1 MAITCQNMP
10 MHNEYIYH
18 LFLIFFGAS
27 VLATLALWTKQALL
41 VAYIALGALVGPS
54 GFKLISDPSA
64 IQEFS
69 SFGII
74 FLLFLLGLNLPPQ
87 NLVKM
92 LKETTWLTLLS
103 AGSFAI
109 AGYFI
114 ARLTG
119 FSAQDAL
126 IVGLSMMFSS
136 TIIGLKLLPTT
147 VLHNQRTGEIVISI
161 LLLQDIIAIFVMLF
175 INAAGTGG
183 EVHWHEAVLIL
194 LGFPALIATAFFAE
208 RYIISPLFRK
218 FNRIH
223 EYLFLLAI
231 GWCMAVAQ
239 LADVFG
245 LSHEVGAFIG
255 GISLAAN
262 PVSRFIAENLKPLR
276 DFFLILFFFSLGA
289 GIDLYLFQE
298 ILLPAVLLAFV
309 VLTLKPFVLKLCLNR
324 IKDAQPRAWEI
335 GFRLGQAS
343 EFSLLVAFMSMEMGM
358 ITERAFY
365 LIQGATII
373 TFIVSSYLIVLRFP
387 TPIAVS
393 DALRRD

>member
-1 MAITCQNMP
+1 

-103 AGSFAI
+103 AGSFAL
-109 AGYFI
+109 AGYLI

-183 EVHWHEAVLIL
+183 AVHWQEAALIL
-194 LGFPALIATAFFAE
+194 LGFPALIATAFLAE
-208 RYIISPLFRK
+208 RFIISPLFRK

-239 LADVFG
+239 LADLFG
-245 LSHEVGAFIG
+245 LSHEVGAFIA
-255 GISLAAN
+255 GITLAAN

-289 GIDLYLFQE
+289 GIDLYLFRE
-298 ILLPAVLLAFV
+298 ILLPAVILAIV
-309 VLTLKPFVLKLCLNR
+309 VLTLKPFVLKMCLNR
-324 IKDAQPRAWEI
+324 IRDARPRSWEI
-335 GFRLGQAS
+335 GFRLGQSS

-358 ITERAFY
+358 ITESAFY
-365 LIQGATII
+365 LIQGATIL
-373 TFIVSSYLIVLRFP
+373 TFIASSYFIVMRYP
-387 TPIAVS
+387 TPIAVD